1 LTIPNDGIKIE
12 TKKSQLMGFKIYERN
27 LPMIN
32 EMFPKIKIS
41 LKACRV
47 NADKSQKEWAEM
59 NHVSQNTVNNWENGN
74 TEPSAS
80 QLAEISRLSGIPMDF
95 IFIPKSSQ

>member
-1 LTIPNDGIKIE
+1 MTIPFDGINIIN
-12 TKKSQLMGFKIYERN
+12 KKSQINGFKIYERN
-27 LPMIN
+27 TPMLN
-32 EMFPKIKIS
+32 ELFPKIKIS

-59 NHVSQNTVNNWENGN
+59 NHVSLNTVNNWENGN
-74 TEPSAS
+74 TEPSAT

-95 IFIPKSSQ
+95 IFIPKVSH